1 MNEPMLHL
9 SLMQWLLLFGITLLV
24 IEVAFLGF
32 ATFILFFIGSAMVI
46 VAALMSLD
54 VLTNDPQTA
63 IIAVTLGTVVIASLS
78 WRFLK
83 NIQKSPQNQNVEVG
97 FVGHQ
102 FRLKSDISP
111 NTPGLYNYSGVTWR
125 VISDEKIAKNVL
137 LEVTQ
142 ADVGVLTVTAAK
154 SADQGKC
161 LIPFLSTTKF
171 SISHNYIVKE
181 DKFNGKVMRIM
192 RT

>member
-9 SLMQWLLLFGITLLV
+9 SLVQWLLLFGITLLV

-46 VAALMSLD
+46 VAALMSVD
-54 VLTNDPQTA
+54 VLTSDPQTA
-63 IIAVTLGTVVIASLS
+63 VIAVTLGTVVIASLS

-111 NTPGLYNYSGVTWR
+111 NAPGVYNYSGVAWR
-125 VISDEKIAKNVL
+125 VIPDEKIAKNVL

-154 SADQGKC
+154 SADEG
-161 LIPFLSTTKF
+161 
-171 SISHNYIVKE
+171 
-181 DKFNGKVMRIM
+181 
-192 RT
+192 

>member
-9 SLMQWLLLFGITLLV
+9 SLVQWLLLFGITLLV

-102 FRLKSDISP
+102 FHLKSDISP

-137 LEVTQ
+137 VEVTQ

-154 SADQGKC
+154 SADSGEVSN
-161 LIPFLSTTKF
+161 P
-171 SISHNYIVKE
+171 IS
-181 DKFNGKVMRIM
+181 
-192 RT
+192 

>member
-9 SLMQWLLLFGITLLV
+9 SLVQWLLLFGITLLV

-46 VAALMSLD
+46 VAVLMSLD

-63 IIAVTLGTVVIASLS
+63 VISVTLGTVVIASLS

-83 NIQKSPQNQNVEVG
+83 NIQKSPQNQNIEVG
-97 FVGHQ
+97 FIGHQ
-102 FRLKSDISP
+102 FRLQTDISP
-111 NTPGLYNYSGVTWR
+111 SAPGLYNYSGIAWKV
-125 VISDEKIAKNVL
+125 VSDDRIAKNVL

-142 ADVGVLTVTAAK
+142 ADVGIFTVTAAK
-154 SADQGKC
+154 PVAG
-161 LIPFLSTTKF
+161 
-171 SISHNYIVKE
+171 
-181 DKFNGKVMRIM
+181 G
-192 RT
+192 